1 MRLFG
6 KIATVLLLMVY
17 IAAFVGFR
25 LHECAVD
32 HTVEILGVLA
42 GDACEEVHHHH
53 CHDEA
58 HCGHH
63 HHHCHKDSVDI
74 PEDGGAQIAEA
85 CCCVNSLYFISDA
98 QIASDGGD
106 DFAAAKCLPVAFA
119 PVAVYAAH
127 QPGCGFTPASYGDCR
142 VLEGCTALALYSVRR
157 V

>member
-1 MRLFG
+1 MKFIG
-6 KIATVLLLMVY
+6 KTATALLLMVY

-63 HHHCHKDSVDI
+63 HHHCQEDTAAV
-74 PEDGGAQIAEA
+74 PEDGVVQIGEA
-85 CCCVNSLYFISDA
+85 GCCANYLYSISDA
-98 QIASDGGD
+98 QIASGGAD
-106 DFAAAKCLPVAFA
+106 DFPSAKCLPAAYV
-119 PVAVYAAH
+119 PVPSFIS
-127 QPGCGFTPASYGDCR
+127 QLPGSSLSTS
-142 VLEGCTALALYSVRR
+142 
-157 V
+157 

>member
-32 HTVEILGVLA
+32 HTVEVLSVLA
-42 GDACEEVHHHH
+42 DDACEEVHHHH

-58 HCGHH
+58 RCGHH

-98 QIASDGGD
+98 QLVPDGGV
-106 DFAAAKCLPVAFA
+106 DFAPAKCLPAAYA
-119 PVAVYAAH
+119 PVPSFISHLPGSSLSTSYLGPCRSLKEGAV
-127 QPGCGFTPASYGDCR
+127 
-142 VLEGCTALALYSVRR
+142 LALYSVRR